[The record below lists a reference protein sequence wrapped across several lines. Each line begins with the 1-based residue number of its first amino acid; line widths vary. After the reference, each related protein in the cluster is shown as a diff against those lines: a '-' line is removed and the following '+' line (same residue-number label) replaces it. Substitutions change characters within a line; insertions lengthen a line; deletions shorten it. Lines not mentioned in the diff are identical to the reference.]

1 MFNKRK
7 TNTQDKHEDRYRLEQ
22 LSARQRRKERFKEQP
37 DRIRDNPGDT
47 FVDIIIFLLI
57 IAVITGLVFLYWA
70 FSL

>member
-1 MFNKRK
+1 MFKKRK
-7 TNTQDKHEDRYRLEQ
+7 SNEQDKQENRNRLEE
-22 LSARQRRKERFKEQP
+22 LSARQREKERFNKQP

-47 FVDIIIFLLI
+47 FVYIIIFLLI

>member
-1 MFNKRK
+1 MLHRRK
-7 TNTQDKHEDRYRLEQ
+7 SKQTEKHENRNRLEQ
-22 LSARQRRKERFKEQP
+22 LSARQQRKERFKEQP
-37 DRIRDNPGDT
+37 DRIRDNPRDT

>member
-1 MFNKRK
+1 MLHRRKRK
-7 TNTQDKHEDRYRLEQ
+7 QTEKHENQNRLEQ
-22 LSARQRRKERFKEQP
+22 LSAKQQRKLRFKEQP

>member
-1 MFNKRK
+1 MFNRRK
-7 TNTQDKHEDRYRLEQ
+7 MNSQDKHGDRNRLEQ

-37 DRIRDNPGDT
+37 DRIRDNPRDT

>member
-7 TNTQDKHEDRYRLEQ
+7 TDTQDKHEGRNRLEQ
-22 LSARQRRKERFKEQP
+22 LSAQQRRKERFKEQP
-37 DRIRDNPGDT
+37 DRIRDNPSDT

>member
-1 MFNKRK
+1 MFKKRK
-7 TNTQDKHEDRYRLEQ
+7 SNEQDKQENRNRLEE
-22 LSARQRRKERFKEQP
+22 LSARQREKERFNKQP

>member
-7 TNTQDKHEDRYRLEQ
+7 TNTQDKHEDRHRLEQ